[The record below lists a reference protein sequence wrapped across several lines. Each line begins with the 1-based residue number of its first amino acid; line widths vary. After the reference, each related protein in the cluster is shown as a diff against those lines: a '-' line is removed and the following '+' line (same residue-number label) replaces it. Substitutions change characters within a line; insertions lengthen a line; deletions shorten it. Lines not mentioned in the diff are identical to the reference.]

1 MVGLIFVMVAD
12 TICGQYRPVQR
23 SSLSRR
29 FAKSYGLQVGNV
41 CRHKWKALWEEK
53 TWEWPGSKATG
64 FTPDTNNHNKVVIL
78 VLHPTPLG
86 EKWSG
91 EH

>member
-1 MVGLIFVMVAD
+1 MYVGDIMWGKNLGVA
-12 TICGQYRPVQR
+12 
-23 SSLSRR
+23 
-29 FAKSYGLQVGNV
+29 
-41 CRHKWKALWEEK
+41 WEQG
-53 TWEWPGSKATG
+53 TA
-64 FTPDTNNHNKVVIL
+64 FTPDTNNHDKVVIL